1 MYPAEMITSLGLVG
15 GFRGNDANKWTQAAS
30 IHPFPG
36 DAVPDG
42 ELC

>member
-1 MYPAEMITSLGLVG
+1 MSPVEMITSLG

-30 IHPFPG
+30 IHPLPG